1 MEPYTLKMRA
11 KGKLFDTLTLINR
24 KINNGQERSVRAK
37 KNILAAFLIKGGS
50 IIISLFLVPLT
61 IHYVSSDQYG
71 IWITL
76 SSIIGWFGFFDIGFG
91 NGLRNKFAESIAHG
105 EDNKARIYVSTT
117 YAVLTI
123 IVTIVLS
130 IFVLLNPFL
139 NWSTILNAPPNMAA
153 ELSTLALI
161 VFVFFCLQ
169 FVLQLITTVLT
180 ADQQPAKASL
190 FNFYGSVFSILVIY
204 ILTKTTSGNL
214 IYLGAALGFIPVA
227 VLMVSSIWFYSRKYK
242 KFAPSLKYVKFSYA
256 RDLMTLGLKFFLLQ
270 VAGIVLYQ
278 TSNIIIAQ
286 LFGAAEVTPYNIAYK
301 YFTVIPMILGIILSP
316 FWSAYTEAW
325 TKGDIAWIKNSQ
337 KKLKLIWVSL
347 SVLAVIMLLFSNLVY
362 KMWVGKEITIPFTVS
377 AVLAAY
383 FIINTWNGIYCVF
396 LNGVGKIKLQLYS
409 GILDMI
415 IHIPLAIYLGKKMG
429 IAGVVLSLVIL
440 CGLNMI
446 WTIMQYNKIIN
457 NKATGI
463 WAK

>member
-1 MEPYTLKMRA
+1 MKARD
-11 KGKLFDTLTLINR
+11 KLSETLTYINY
-24 KINNGQERSVRAK
+24 KINKGQERSVKAK

-61 IHYVSSDQYG
+61 IHYISPDRYG

-91 NGLRNKFAESIAHG
+91 NGLRNKFAESIANG
-105 EDNKARIYVSTT
+105 EVEKARIYVSTT

-123 IVTIVLS
+123 IVVIVLGIFFS
-130 IFVLLNPFL
+130 INPFL
-139 NWSTILNAPPNMAA
+139 NWSKILNAPSNMAG
-153 ELSTLALI
+153 ELSTLAMI

-190 FNFYGSVFSILVIY
+190 FNFYGSLFSILLIY
-204 ILTKTTSGNL
+204 ILTRTTSGNL
-214 IYLGAALGFIPVA
+214 IYLGAVLGFIPVA
-227 VLMVSSIWFYSRKYK
+227 VLIVSSIWFYSRKYK
-242 KFAPSLKYVKFSYA
+242 KFAPSLKHVRFSYA
-256 RDLMTLGLKFFLLQ
+256 RDLMTLGVKFFLLQ

-301 YFTVIPMILGIILSP
+301 YFTIIPMILGIILSP

-325 TKGDIAWIKNSQ
+325 IKGDVAWIKKSLN
-337 KKLKLIWVSL
+337 KLKLIWMSL
-347 SVLAVIMLLFSNLVY
+347 SVLAIIMLLFSNFVY
-362 KMWVGKEITIPFTVS
+362 RMWVGKEIMIPFGVS
-377 AVLAAY
+377 AVIAVY

-396 LNGVGKIKLQLYS
+396 LNGVGKIRLQLYT
-409 GILDMI
+409 GILDMV
-415 IHIPLAIYLGKKMG
+415 IHIPLAIYLGKKFG
-429 IAGVVLSLVIL
+429 VAGVVLSLVIL

>member
-1 MEPYTLKMRA
+1 MNIKTKDSERKNGAIEVFSFLNNFLN
-11 KGKLFDTLTLINR
+11 KGQD
-24 KINNGQERSVRAK
+24 RSVKAK

-50 IIISLFLVPLT
+50 IIISLMLVPLT
-61 IHYVSSDQYG
+61 IHYVSPDQYG

-91 NGLRNKFAESIAHG
+91 NGLRNKFAESIAQG
-105 EDNKARIYVSTT
+105 EDEKARIYVSTT
-117 YAVLTI
+117 YAILAIIVSIVLTI
-123 IVTIVLS
+123 FLCV
-130 IFVLLNPFL
+130 NPFL
-139 NWSTILNAPPNMAA
+139 NWSNILNAPSNMAG

-190 FNFYGSVFSILVIY
+190 FNFYGSLFSILVIF

-214 IYLGAALGFIPVA
+214 IYLGTVLGFTPIA
-227 VLMVSSIWFYSRKYK
+227 VLLVSSFWFYSRKYK

-256 RDLMTLGLKFFLLQ
+256 RDLMTLGIKFFLLQ

-301 YFTVIPMILGIILSP
+301 YFGVIPMIMGIIMLP

-325 TKGDIAWIKNSQ
+325 IKKDIVWIKKSLKN
-337 KKLKLIWVSL
+337 LKLIWAAL
-347 SVLAVIMLLFSNLVY
+347 SVLTLIMLLFSNFVY
-362 KMWVGKEITIPFTVS
+362 RIWVGDEIIIPFAVS
-377 AVLAAY
+377 LVLA
-383 FIINTWNGIYCVF
+383 IYVIMLAWTNIYSLF
-396 LNGVGKIKLQLYS
+396 LNGAGKIKLQLYLS
-409 GILDMI
+409 LFSMLIN
-415 IHIPLAIYLGKKMG
+415 IPMAIYLGKKMG
-429 IAGVVLSLVIL
+429 IAGIVLSTVIL
-440 CGLNMI
+440 CSINMI
-446 WTIMQYNKIIN
+446 IEPIQTYKLIN
-457 NKATGI
+457 QKAKGI
-463 WAK
+463 WDA

>member
-337 KKLKLIWVSL
+337 KKLKLIWISL

>member
-1 MEPYTLKMRA
+1 MRA
-11 KGKLFDTLTLINR
+11 KDKLSDTLTFINR
-24 KINNGQERSVRAK
+24 KINKGQERSIKAK

-105 EDNKARIYVSTT
+105 EDEKARIYVSTT
-117 YAVLTI
+117 YAVLII
-123 IVTIVLS
+123 IVTIILT
-130 IFVLLNPFL
+130 IFLFINPFL
-139 NWSTILNAPPNMAA
+139 NWSKILNAPSNMAG

-169 FVLQLITTVLT
+169 FVFQLITTVLT

-227 VLMVSSIWFYSRKYK
+227 VLIVSSIWFYSRKYK

-256 RDLMTLGLKFFLLQ
+256 RNLMTLGLKFFLLQ

-325 TKGDIAWIKNSQ
+325 AKGDIAWIKSSQ
-337 KKLKLIWVSL
+337 KKLKLIWISL

-362 KMWVGKEITIPFTVS
+362 KMWVGKEIIIPFSVS

-409 GILDMI
+409 GILDMA
-415 IHIPLAIYLGKKMG
+415 IHIPLAIYLGKRFG